1 MADAVAHQQRNLTW
15 VYIYLD
21 FNSLK
26 KKTAKPIDRGRAK
39 DTTREKKVQFS
50 DQTTDT
56 ATNDVHGK
64 SRTFD
69 IFGLDSFSLVAF
81 CDADFFPLC
90 VLTIE
95 SW

>member
-26 KKTAKPIDRGRAK
+26 KKTAKPIDRGRTK
-39 DTTREKKVQFS
+39 DTRKKKVQFS
-50 DQTTDT
+50 DQTTDI
-56 ATNDVHGK
+56 ATSGVHGK

-69 IFGLDSFSLVAF
+69 IFGLD
-81 CDADFFPLC
+81 
-90 VLTIE
+90 
-95 SW
+95 